1 MLDARLRT
9 GVGKALAPVGKG
21 LRSIGITANIL
32 TVVGLVCSGITA
44 WLIAI
49 GELRWAVL
57 GLVASGLIDLLDGS
71 VARTSGEASPR
82 GAFFDS
88 VTDRVSDAV
97 VFGGCAWYLASE
109 SAHLPVLAF
118 AAAALAMLIS
128 YERARAEALDYS
140 AKGGLME
147 RAERM
152 VLLGVGLMFNV
163 LVPVLWL
170 MVVLMTFTA
179 IQRFVVVWR
188 QASDTPAPR
197 VRRLRLVR
205 HRRTDDDDELG
216 LAAGDEARS
225 LTAWWDARRAAG
237 EGRGPTHTRPARR
250 RTRP

>member
-1 MLDARLRT
+1 MAHRDRY
-9 GVGKALAPVGKG
+9 
-21 LRSIGITANIL
+21 
-32 TVVGLVCSGITA
+32 
-44 WLIAI
+44 
-49 GELRWAVL
+49 LRWAVL
-57 GLVASGLIDLLDGS
+57 GLVASGFIDLLDGS

-109 SAHLPVLAF
+109 GAHLPGRSRSRPRRSRSPSPDEA
-118 AAAALAMLIS
+118 
-128 YERARAEALDYS
+128 ARAEALGYS

-152 VLLGVGLMFNV
+152 VVLGVGLMFNI

-179 IQRFVVVWR
+179 VQRFVVVWR

-197 VRRLRLVR
+197 GPPAPARPAPPGRRR
-205 HRRTDDDDELG
+205 
-216 LAAGDEARS
+216 
-225 LTAWWDARRAAG
+225 RRARPR
-237 EGRGPTHTRPARR
+237 RG
-250 RTRP
+250 